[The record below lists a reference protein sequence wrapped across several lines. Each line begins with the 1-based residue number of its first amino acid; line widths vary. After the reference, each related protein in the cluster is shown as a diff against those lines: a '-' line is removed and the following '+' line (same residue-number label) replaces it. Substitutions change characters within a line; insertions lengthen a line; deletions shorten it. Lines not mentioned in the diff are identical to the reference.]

1 MNISIHTFFYGNNY
15 GALLQSLFLKT
26 YLEKQFNVNVYF
38 DKYQPSQFLFR
49 EEIKPII
56 KKNILHSY
64 LGIKKFFKLR
74 EWKKK
79 YIKSFPSKKFA
90 PSDYDKN
97 LLSIY
102 GSDEVWNF
110 DNPFFGFDPFF
121 FGRSNENFKTS
132 YAASFGNISVSN
144 LNYDILNEIEN
155 LLKSFKFISVRDFNS
170 QNFLKNKFNISSEI
184 VLDPIFLIDN
194 EFEIFTEINKKIPE
208 KKYCLIYGKY
218 FSKEEIKKIIELCK
232 NKNLLILSIGYHNE
246 WADLNILDADPFEFL
261 KFLKFSDIIFTSMF
275 HGIQFAVKYNK
286 KFWYTIDPYRKNK
299 LDFFLKFLNLENRI
313 LKPTINYD
321 DVIDYSFI
329 NTEIQKKKIQSRK
342 FIINIVK
349 NFKSI

>member
-15 GALLQSLFLKT
+15 GALLQSLFLKI

-121 FGRSNENFKTS
+121 FGKSNKNFKAS
-132 YAASFGNISVSN
+132 YAASFGNISLTN
-144 LNYDILNEIEN
+144 LNHSILNEIES
-155 LLKSFKFISVRDFNS
+155 LLKSFNNISVRDLNS
-170 QNFLKNKFNISSEI
+170 QSFLKNKFNISSEI

-194 EFEIFTEINKKIPE
+194 EFEIFNEISKKIPE

-218 FSKEEIKKIIELCK
+218 FSGEEIKKIIELCK
-232 NKNLLILSIGYHNE
+232 NQDLLVLSIGYYNK
-246 WADLNILDADPFEFL
+246 WADLNIIDADPFEFL
-261 KFLKFSDIIFTSMF
+261 KFLKFSDIVFTSMF

-299 LDFFLKFLNLENRI
+299 LDFF
-313 LKPTINYD
+313 
-321 DVIDYSFI
+321 
-329 NTEIQKKKIQSRK
+329 
-342 FIINIVK
+342 
-349 NFKSI
+349 